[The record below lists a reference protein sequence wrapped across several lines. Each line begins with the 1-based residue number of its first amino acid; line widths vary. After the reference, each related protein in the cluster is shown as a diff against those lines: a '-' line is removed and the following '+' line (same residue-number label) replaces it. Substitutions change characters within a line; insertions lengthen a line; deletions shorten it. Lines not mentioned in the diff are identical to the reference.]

1 MALRVLVPSEEL
13 ASALQLPGIEPI
25 LWHLNNARHE
35 APEAEVLITERPR
48 ELDRR
53 RAVARIPGL
62 RHVHLLSL
70 GFDWVLE
77 HLPDGVG
84 LSNSRGA
91 IEDATAE
98 HALALLLAAL
108 RVVPAAVRD
117 QDMQRWNPAW
127 SPTLYGATVLLL
139 GYGGVGAGIAA
150 RLAPFG
156 PARVLPVGRTARTEP
171 DGTAV
176 HALHELPG
184 LLPEADIVVIALPHD
199 ASTERLVDAAFLSR
213 MRDGA
218 LLVNIGRGPVVD
230 TDALLTELATG
241 RLGVALDVTDP
252 EPLPPGH
259 RLWNAPNC
267 LITPHIGGNTRQVL
281 EFCGQLAVQQ
291 MQRLAAGRELLNVVR
306 SAGQ

>member
-1 MALRVLVPSEEL
+1 MSLRVLVPTQEL
-13 ASALQLPGIEPI
+13 ASALQLPGIEPL
-25 LWHLNNARHE
+25 LWHLNDAPCE

-48 ELDRR
+48 QPERHPL
-53 RAVARIPGL
+53 VARIPGL

-70 GFDWVLE
+70 GFEWVLE
-77 HLPDGVG
+77 HLPEGVG

-108 RVVPAAVRD
+108 RAVPAAVRN
-117 QDMQRWNPAW
+117 QDRQRWNPAW
-127 SPTLYGATVLLL
+127 SPTLHGATVLLL

-156 PARVLPVGRTARTEP
+156 PARVLPVARTARIAP
-171 DGTAV
+171 DGAAV

-184 LLPEADIVVIALPHD
+184 LLPEADIVIIALPHD
-199 ASTERLVDAAFLSR
+199 ASTERLVDAAFLSS
-213 MRDGA
+213 MRDGT

-230 TDALLTELATG
+230 TGALLAELETG
-241 RLGVALDVTDP
+241 RLGAALDVTDP

-259 RLWNAPNC
+259 RLWSAPNC
-267 LITPHIGGNTRQVL
+267 LITPHTGGNTTQVSRL
-281 EFCGQLAVQQ
+281 CGQLAVQQ
-291 MQRLAAGRELLNVVR
+291 MQRLATGRELLNVVR
-306 SAGQ
+306 ATGE